1 MEVVIGTPQR
11 GPYHLALRQ
20 ANPGTLF
27 TGAQDLTTTP
37 LFRCLLPQPTSLFV
51 LSFVLQAFT
60 LSNGYPITHSW
71 LRSKVPSASLFLHSK
86 ISIHSLMHAL
96 ADQT

>member
-27 TGAQDLTTTP
+27 TGMHL
-37 LFRCLLPQPTSLFV
+37 SLSHPASIVILICPFHCCSIKHCV
-51 LSFVLQAFT
+51 LHDAYVEPVL
-60 LSNGYPITHSW
+60 
-71 LRSKVPSASLFLHSK
+71 
-86 ISIHSLMHAL
+86 
-96 ADQT
+96 